1 MARATPSG
9 ATNRLTSILEPENF
23 TMKTRILTACCLALV
38 AITATRADEPKDV
51 TKDAKKPRIEVCFVL
66 DTTGS
71 MSGLIEGAK
80 EKIWSI
86 ANEMIAAKPT
96 PELKLALI
104 GYRDRGDEYVT
115 RLTDLTA
122 DIDAIHGKLM
132 EFTANGGGDGPE
144 SVNQALHEAVTKVS
158 WSDDRDVLKIVFLV
172 GDAPPHMDY
181 EQDVRYPEVCQ
192 AAMKRDLV
200 INAVQ
205 CGQEGETTKVWK
217 EIAKL
222 AEGKY
227 IPLVQTGGMV
237 RIAAPQ
243 DEQIAALNREIGGT
257 LIGFGDARAR
267 SSVVAKQAAA
277 EAAAPAATADRL
289 SYNAA
294 TRRTVQG
301 GGELI
306 DQLDRGEVKLDD
318 VQEEALPEE
327 FRGLDEKQLA
337 AAVEAKRAKRKE
349 IQARLEKLL
358 EERNAFIVAEKKRL
372 AESGKGDSFDEEVS
386 GTVREQAARKGIE
399 YAK

>member
-1 MARATPSG
+1 MTP
-9 ATNRLTSILEPENF
+9 
-23 TMKTRILTACCLALV
+23 RILTACLLPVLAI
-38 AITATRADEPKDV
+38 AAARGDEPKDP
-51 TKDAKKPRIEVCFVL
+51 AKKPRIEVCFVL

-115 RLTDLTA
+115 KLTDLTA
-122 DIDAIHGKLM
+122 DIDTIHAKLM

-144 SVNQALHEAVTKVS
+144 SVNQALHEAVTKVA

-200 INAVQ
+200 INSVQ
-205 CGQEGETTKVWK
+205 CGQEGETTKVWQ

-227 IPLVQTGGMV
+227 IALVQTGGMV

-243 DEQIAALNREIGGT
+243 DEEIAALNREIGGT
-257 LIGFGDARAR
+257 LIGYGAADARRGVA
-267 SSVVAKQAAA
+267 AKQAAA
-277 EAAAPAATADRL
+277 EAAAPAAAADRL

-294 TRRTVQG
+294 TGRAVQG

-306 DQLDRGEVKLDD
+306 DSLERGEVTLEDLDSD
-318 VQEEALPEE
+318 KLPEE
-327 FRGLDEKQLA
+327 MRDLDEKQLA
-337 AAVEAKRAKRKE
+337 AAVEAKRVQRKE
-349 IQARLEKLL
+349 IQAKLDKLL
-358 EERNAFIVAEKKRL
+358 AERNAFIVAERKRL
-372 AESGKGDSFDEEVS
+372 AEAGKGDSFDEEVS

>member
-1 MARATPSG
+1 MK
-9 ATNRLTSILEPENF
+9 RLLSLV
-23 TMKTRILTACCLALV
+23 CCLMLV
-38 AITATRADEPKDV
+38 ASAGAADITAERPAAPR
-51 TKDAKKPRIEVCFVL
+51 KPRIEVCFVL

-96 PELKLALI
+96 PHLRLALV

-115 RLTDLTA
+115 RITDLTD
-122 DIDAIHGKLM
+122 DIDAIHAQLLKFSAG
-132 EFTANGGGDGPE
+132 GGGDGPE
-144 SVNQALHEAVTKVS
+144 SVNQALHEAVTKVG

-181 EQDVRYPEVCQ
+181 EQDVRYPDVCQ

-205 CGQEGETTKVWK
+205 CGTDGDTARVWK
-217 EIAKL
+217 EIARL

-243 DEQIAALNREIGGT
+243 DEEIARLNREIGGT
-257 LIGFGDARAR
+257 LIGYGAAPAREA
-267 SSVVAKQAAA
+267 VYAKQAAS
-277 EAAAPAATADRL
+277 ESAAPAAAADRL

-294 TRRTVQG
+294 TGRVVQG
-301 GGELI
+301 GGELL
-306 DQLDRGEVKLDD
+306 DSLDRGDVKLEDVKADD
-318 VQEEALPEE
+318 LPPDL
-327 FRGLDEKQLA
+327 RGLSRQELEA
-337 AAVEAKRAKRKE
+337 RVEAKRKERKE
-349 IQARLEKLL
+349 LQARLQKLL
-358 EERNAFIVAEKKRL
+358 AERAAHVEAERKRL
-372 AESGKGDSFDEEVS
+372 AAEGKGDAFDEEVAQA
-386 GTVREQAARKGIE
+386 VREQAGRKGIQ

>member
-1 MARATPSG
+1 MK
-9 ATNRLTSILEPENF
+9 RLLSLV
-23 TMKTRILTACCLALV
+23 CCLVLV
-38 AITATRADEPKDV
+38 ASAGAADSVERP
-51 TKDAKKPRIEVCFVL
+51 AAPRMPRIEVCFVL

-80 EKIWSI
+80 EKIWAI

-96 PELKLALI
+96 PELRLALV

-115 RLTDLTA
+115 RVTDLTD
-122 DIDAIHGKLM
+122 DIDAIHAQLM
-132 EFTANGGGDGPE
+132 KFSAGGGGDGPE

-158 WSDDRDVLKIVFLV
+158 WSGDRDVLKIVFLV

-192 AAMKRDLV
+192 AAMKKDLV

-205 CGQEGETTKVWK
+205 CGQEDETAKIWK

-257 LIGFGDARAR
+257 LIGYGDAGAR
-267 SSVVAKQAAA
+267 RGVVAKQAAA

-294 TRRTVQG
+294 TGRAVQG

-318 VQEEALPEE
+318 VKEEALPEE

-337 AAVEAKRAKRKE
+337 AAVDAKRAKRKE

-358 EERNAFIVAEKKRL
+358 EERNTFIIAEKKRL

-399 YAK
+399 YKK

>member
-1 MARATPSG
+1 
-9 ATNRLTSILEPENF
+9 
-23 TMKTRILTACCLALV
+23 MKTRILTACCLALL
-38 AITATRADEPKDV
+38 ATAATRGDAPKEP
-51 TKDAKKPRIEVCFVL
+51 AKKPRIEVCFVL

-115 RLTDLTA
+115 KLTDLTA
-122 DIDAIHGKLM
+122 DIDEIHGKLM
-132 EFTANGGGDGPE
+132 EFSANGGGDGPE

-243 DEQIAALNREIGGT
+243 DEQIATLNREIGGT
-257 LIGFGDARAR
+257 LIGYGDPGARRGVA
-267 SSVVAKQAAA
+267 AKQAAA

-294 TRRTVQG
+294 TGRTVQG

-306 DQLDRGEVKLDD
+306 DQLERGEVKLDD
-318 VQEEALPEE
+318 VKAEDLPEE
-327 FRGLDEKQLA
+327 FRGLDEKELA
-337 AAVEAKRAKRKE
+337 TAVEARRAKRKE

-358 EERNAFIVAEKKRL
+358 EERNTFIIAEKKRI

-399 YAK
+399 YGK

>member
-1 MARATPSG
+1 MKISAIGTFGIIFLAAT
-9 ATNRLTSILEPENF
+9 
-23 TMKTRILTACCLALV
+23 V
-38 AITATRADEPKDV
+38 AHADEPGA
-51 TKDAKKPRIEVCFVL
+51 TTKPRIEVCFVL

-96 PELKLALI
+96 PELKLSLV
-104 GYRDRGDEYVT
+104 GYRDRGDEYIT
-115 RLTDLTA
+115 KITDLTD
-122 DIDAIHGKLM
+122 DIDTIHARLM

-144 SVNQALHEAVTKVS
+144 SVNQALHEAVTKME
-158 WSDDRDVLKIVFLV
+158 WSKDRDVLKIVFLV

-181 EQDVRYPEVCQ
+181 DQDVRYPEICQ
-192 AAMKRDLV
+192 MAVKSDLV

-205 CGQEGETTKVWK
+205 CGQQADTATVWK

-237 RIAAPQ
+237 RIDAPQ
-243 DEQIAALNREIGGT
+243 DEEIATLNRELGT
-257 LIGFGDARAR
+257 TLVAYGKAEARREVA
-267 SSVVAKQAAA
+267 AKQSLA
-277 EAAAPAATADRL
+277 EAAPAAAAADRL

-294 TRRTVQG
+294 TGKTVQG
-301 GGELI
+301 GSELI
-306 DQLDRGEVKLDD
+306 DAIERGDVTLEAVKDED
-318 VQEEALPEE
+318 LPEE
-327 FRGLDEKQLA
+327 LRSLNADERA

-349 IQARLEKLL
+349 LQVKLDKLL
-358 EERNAFIVAEKKRL
+358 EERNAFVVAERKRL
-372 AESGKGDSFDEEVS
+372 AEEGKGDAFDAEVAT
-386 GTVREQAARKGIE
+386 TVREQAAKKGIE

>member
-1 MARATPSG
+1 
-9 ATNRLTSILEPENF
+9 
-23 TMKTRILTACCLALV
+23 MKTRILTTCCLALL
-38 AITATRADEPKDV
+38 ATTAARADDPKEL
-51 TKDAKKPRIEVCFVL
+51 AKKPRIEVCFVL

-115 RLTDLTA
+115 KLTDLTA
-122 DIDAIHGKLM
+122 DIDEIHGKLM
-132 EFTANGGGDGPE
+132 EFSANGGGDGPE

-205 CGQEGETTKVWK
+205 CGQDGETTKVWK

-243 DEQIAALNREIGGT
+243 DEQIATLNREIGGT
-257 LIGFGDARAR
+257 LIGYGDAGAR
-267 SSVVAKQAAA
+267 RGVAAKQAAA

-294 TRRTVQG
+294 TGRTVQG

-306 DQLDRGEVKLDD
+306 DQLERGEVKLDD
-318 VQEEALPEE
+318 IKAADLPEE
-327 FRGLDEKQLA
+327 FRGLDEQELA
-337 AAVEAKRAKRKE
+337 TAVEARRAKRKE

-358 EERNAFIVAEKKRL
+358 EERNTFIIAEKKRI

-399 YAK
+399 YGK

>member
-1 MARATPSG
+1 MRGPSQRYRKPDDHSR
-9 ATNRLTSILEPENF
+9 NLETFIMN
-23 TMKTRILTACCLALV
+23 TRILTACCLALL
-38 AITATRADEPKDV
+38 AMATTRGAEPETAKQ
-51 TKDAKKPRIEVCFVL
+51 PRIEVCFVL

-86 ANEMIAAKPT
+86 ANEMIAAEPT
-96 PELKLALI
+96 PELRLALV

-115 RLTDLTA
+115 KLTDLTA
-122 DIDAIHGKLM
+122 DIDAIHAKLM
-132 EFTANGGGDGPE
+132 EFSANGGGDGPE
-144 SVNQALHEAVTKVS
+144 SVNQALHEAVTKIS
-158 WSDDRDVLKIVFLV
+158 WSDDREVLKIVFLV

-192 AAMKRDLV
+192 QAMKRDLV

-205 CGQEGETTKVWK
+205 CGQQDDTATIWK

-243 DEQIAALNREIGGT
+243 DEAIAALNREIGGT
-257 LIGFGDARAR
+257 LIGYGQADRR
-267 SSVVAKQAAA
+267 REVYAKQAAA
-277 EAAAPAATADRL
+277 EAAPAAAAADRL
-289 SYNAA
+289 SFNASTA
-294 TRRTVQG
+294 RAVQG

-306 DQLDRGEVKLDD
+306 DSLERGEVKLEDLEA
-318 VQEEALPEE
+318 EELPEDL
-327 FRGLDEKQLA
+327 RGLDDEQLA

-349 IQARLEKLL
+349 IQARLDKLL
-358 EERNAFIVAEKKRL
+358 AERNAFLVAERKRL
-372 AESGKGDSFDEEVS
+372 AEAGTGDAFDEQVAT
-386 GTVREQAARKGIE
+386 TVREQAARKGIE
-399 YAK
+399 YRN

>member
-1 MARATPSG
+1 MRH
-9 ATNRLTSILEPENF
+9 LENL
-23 TMKTRILTACCLALV
+23 TMKTNVLTTCCLALL
-38 AITATRADEPKDV
+38 ATAATRGDEPDN
-51 TKDAKKPRIEVCFVL
+51 TKAAHKPQIEVCFVL

-86 ANEMIAAKPT
+86 ANEMIAAEPT

-115 RLTDLTA
+115 KLTDLTA
-122 DIDAIHGKLM
+122 DIDAIHGQLM
-132 EFTANGGGDGPE
+132 AFSANGGGDGPE

-192 AAMKRDLV
+192 AAMKKDLV

-205 CGQEGETTKVWK
+205 CGQSDATAKVWK
-217 EIAKL
+217 EIAKR

-243 DEQIAALNREIGGT
+243 DDEIAALNREIGST
-257 LIGFGDARAR
+257 LIGYGAAATRRD
-267 SSVVAKQAAA
+267 VYAKQAAA
-277 EAAAPAATADRL
+277 ESAAPAAAADRL

-294 TRRTVQG
+294 TGRSVQG

-306 DQLDRGEVKLDD
+306 DELDRGEISIED
-318 VQEEALPEE
+318 VEAESLPEDL
-327 FRGLDEKQLA
+327 RGLDKEQLA

-358 EERNAFIVAEKKRL
+358 EERNAFIVAEKRRL
-372 AESGKGDSFDEEVS
+372 AETGKGDSFDEEVS
-386 GTVREQAARKGIE
+386 ATVREQAARKGIR
-399 YAK
+399 YAD

>member
-1 MARATPSG
+1 
-9 ATNRLTSILEPENF
+9 
-23 TMKTRILTACCLALV
+23 MKTRILTTCCLALL
-38 AITATRADEPKDV
+38 ATTAARADDPKEP
-51 TKDAKKPRIEVCFVL
+51 AKKPRIEVCFVL

-115 RLTDLTA
+115 KLTDLTA
-122 DIDAIHGKLM
+122 DIDEIHGKLM
-132 EFTANGGGDGPE
+132 EFSANGGGDGPE

-243 DEQIAALNREIGGT
+243 DEQIATLNREIGGT
-257 LIGFGDARAR
+257 LIGYGDAGAR
-267 SSVVAKQAAA
+267 RGVAAKQAAA

-294 TRRTVQG
+294 TGRTVQG

-306 DQLDRGEVKLDD
+306 DQLERGEVKLDD
-318 VQEEALPEE
+318 IKAADLPEE
-327 FRGLDEKQLA
+327 FRGLDEQELA
-337 AAVEAKRAKRKE
+337 TAVEARRAKRKE

-358 EERNAFIVAEKKRL
+358 EERNTFIIAEKKRI

-399 YAK
+399 YGK

>member
-1 MARATPSG
+1 
-9 ATNRLTSILEPENF
+9 
-23 TMKTRILTACCLALV
+23 MKTRILTTCCLALL
-38 AITATRADEPKDV
+38 ATTAARADDPKEP
-51 TKDAKKPRIEVCFVL
+51 AKKPRIEVCFVL

-115 RLTDLTA
+115 KLTDLTA
-122 DIDAIHGKLM
+122 DIDEIHGKLM
-132 EFTANGGGDGPE
+132 EFSANGGGDGPE

-237 RIAAPQ
+237 RITAPQ
-243 DEQIAALNREIGGT
+243 DEQIATLNREIGGT
-257 LIGFGDARAR
+257 LIGYGDAGAR
-267 SSVVAKQAAA
+267 RGVAAKQAAA

-294 TRRTVQG
+294 TGRTVQG

-306 DQLDRGEVKLDD
+306 DQLERGEVKLDD
-318 VQEEALPEE
+318 IKSEDLPEE
-327 FRGLDEKQLA
+327 FRGLDEQELA
-337 AAVEAKRAKRKE
+337 TAVEARRAKRKE

-358 EERNAFIVAEKKRL
+358 EERNTFIIAEKKRI

-399 YAK
+399 YGK

>member
-1 MARATPSG
+1 
-9 ATNRLTSILEPENF
+9 
-23 TMKTRILTACCLALV
+23 MKTRILTSCCLALL
-38 AITATRADEPKDV
+38 ATTAARADAPKEP
-51 TKDAKKPRIEVCFVL
+51 AKKPRIEVCFVL

-115 RLTDLTA
+115 KLTDLTA
-122 DIDAIHGKLM
+122 DIDEIHGKLM
-132 EFTANGGGDGPE
+132 EFSANGGGDGPE

-243 DEQIAALNREIGGT
+243 DEQIATLNREIGGT
-257 LIGFGDARAR
+257 LIGYGDPGARRGVA
-267 SSVVAKQAAA
+267 AKQAAA

-289 SYNAA
+289 AYNAA
-294 TRRTVQG
+294 TGRTVQG

-306 DQLDRGEVKLDD
+306 DQLERGEVKLDD
-318 VQEEALPEE
+318 IKSEDLPEE
-327 FRGLDEKQLA
+327 FRGLDEQELA
-337 AAVEAKRAKRKE
+337 TAVEARRATRKE

-358 EERNAFIVAEKKRL
+358 EERNTFIIAEKKRI

-399 YAK
+399 YGK

>member
-1 MARATPSG
+1 
-9 ATNRLTSILEPENF
+9 
-23 TMKTRILTACCLALV
+23 MKTRILTTCCLALL
-38 AITATRADEPKDV
+38 ATTAARADDPKEP
-51 TKDAKKPRIEVCFVL
+51 AKKPRIEVCFVL

-115 RLTDLTA
+115 KLTDLTA
-122 DIDAIHGKLM
+122 DIDEIHGKLM
-132 EFTANGGGDGPE
+132 EFSANGGGDGPE

-237 RIAAPQ
+237 RITAPQ
-243 DEQIAALNREIGGT
+243 DEQIATLNREIGGT
-257 LIGFGDARAR
+257 LIGYGDAGAR
-267 SSVVAKQAAA
+267 RGVAAKQAAA

-294 TRRTVQG
+294 TGRTVQG

-306 DQLDRGEVKLDD
+306 DQLERGEVKLDD
-318 VQEEALPEE
+318 IKAADLPEE
-327 FRGLDEKQLA
+327 FRGLDEQELA
-337 AAVEAKRAKRKE
+337 TAVEARRAKRKE

-358 EERNAFIVAEKKRL
+358 EERNTFIIAEKKRI

-399 YAK
+399 YGK

>member
-1 MARATPSG
+1 
-9 ATNRLTSILEPENF
+9 
-23 TMKTRILTACCLALV
+23 MKTNVLTTCCLALL
-38 AITATRADEPKDV
+38 ATAATRGDEPDNPK
-51 TKDAKKPRIEVCFVL
+51 AAHKPHIEVCFVL

-71 MSGLIEGAK
+71 MGGLIEGAK

-86 ANEMIAAKPT
+86 ANEMIAAEPT

-115 RLTDLTA
+115 KLTDLTA
-122 DIDAIHGKLM
+122 DIDAIHGQLM
-132 EFTANGGGDGPE
+132 AFSANGGGDGPE

-192 AAMKRDLV
+192 AAMKKDLV

-205 CGQEGETTKVWK
+205 CGQSDATAKVWK
-217 EIAKL
+217 EIARL

-243 DEQIAALNREIGGT
+243 DDEIAALNREIGGT
-257 LIGFGDARAR
+257 LIGYGAAATRR
-267 SSVVAKQAAA
+267 EVHAKQAAA
-277 EAAAPAATADRL
+277 EAAAPAAAADRL

-294 TRRTVQG
+294 TGRVVQG

-306 DQLDRGEVKLDD
+306 DELDRGEISLEDI
-318 VQEEALPEE
+318 EAESLPEDL
-327 FRGLDEKQLA
+327 RGLDQEQLA

-358 EERNAFIVAEKKRL
+358 EERNAFVIAEKRRL
-372 AESGKGDSFDEEVS
+372 AETGKGDSFDEEVS
-386 GTVREQAARKGIE
+386 ATVREQAARKGIR
-399 YAK
+399 YAD

>member
-1 MARATPSG
+1 MTRYAS
-9 ATNRLTSILEPENF
+9 LPEDLIMNS
-23 TMKTRILTACCLALV
+23 RILTTCCLALLVPVTV
-38 AITATRADEPKDV
+38 AADEPKE
-51 TKDAKKPRIEVCFVL
+51 TPKPRIEVCFVL

-80 EKIWSI
+80 EKIWGI

-115 RLTDLTA
+115 KLTDLTA
-122 DIDAIHGKLM
+122 DIDTIHAQLM
-132 EFTANGGGDGPE
+132 EFKAGGGGDGPE
-144 SVNQALHEAVTKVS
+144 SVNQALHEAVTKIS
-158 WSDDRDVLKIVFLV
+158 WSGDREVLKLVFLV

-181 EQDVRYPEVCQ
+181 EQDIRYPEVCQ
-192 AAMKRDLV
+192 LAMKQDLV

-205 CGQEGETTKVWK
+205 CGQEAETTKVWR
-217 EIAKL
+217 EIARL

-243 DEQIAALNREIGGT
+243 DDEIAALNRELGGT
-257 LIGFGDARAR
+257 LIGYGAAESRR
-267 SSVVAKQAAA
+267 SVLAKQAAA
-277 EAAAPAATADRL
+277 EAAAPAAAADRL

-294 TRRTVQG
+294 TGRAVQG

-306 DQLDRGEVKLDD
+306 DSLDRGEVKLRDL
-318 VQEEALPEE
+318 EAEQLPEE
-327 FRGLDEKQLA
+327 LRGLDEKQLA
-337 AAVEAKRAKRKE
+337 AAVDVKRGRRKE
-349 IQARLEKLL
+349 IQARIEKLL
-358 EERNAFIVAEKKRL
+358 ADRNTFIVAERKRL
-372 AESGKGDSFDEEVS
+372 AEAGEGDSFDQEVS

>member
-1 MARATPSG
+1 
-9 ATNRLTSILEPENF
+9 
-23 TMKTRILTACCLALV
+23 MKSRILTTCCLALLV
-38 AITATRADEPKDV
+38 PQTGAADEPKEPP
-51 TKDAKKPRIEVCFVL
+51 KPRIEVCFVL

-115 RLTDLTA
+115 KHTDLTA
-122 DIDAIHGKLM
+122 DIDAIHARLM
-132 EFTANGGGDGPE
+132 EFTAGGGGDGPE
-144 SVNQALHEAVTKVS
+144 SVNQALHEAATKIS
-158 WSDDRDVLKIVFLV
+158 WSDDREVLKLVFLV

-192 AAMKRDLV
+192 LAMKQDLV

-205 CGQEGETTKVWK
+205 CGQDAETTKVWK
-217 EIAKL
+217 EIATL

-243 DEQIAALNREIGGT
+243 DDEIAALNRELGGT
-257 LIGFGDARAR
+257 LIGYGDAGAR
-267 SSVVAKQAAA
+267 RGVAAKQAAA
-277 EAAAPAATADRL
+277 EAAAPAAAADRL

-294 TRRTVQG
+294 TGRAVQG

-306 DQLDRGEVKLDD
+306 DSLDRGEVKLDD
-318 VQEEALPEE
+318 VEEESLPEE
-327 FRGLDEKQLA
+327 LRGLDEKQLA

-349 IQARLEKLL
+349 IQTRLEKLL
-358 EERNAFIVAEKKRL
+358 EERNAFLVAERKRL
-372 AESGKGDSFDEEVS
+372 AESGRGDSFDEEVS
-386 GTVREQAARKGIE
+386 ATVREQAARKGIE